1 MTSFRSADT
10 SIFDGVAA
18 FSRHRGRALA
28 PLARHADRV
37 VLLPGVTIAREGVRS
52 REVVMILSG
61 TVEVRRATG
70 RVDELGRGA
79 VIGAREELDGVAH
92 RATYVAGS
100 GVEAL
105 VLTGAAF
112 RWAVQ
117 ALPDLGHDLGLSRPL
132 D

>member
-1 MTSFRSADT
+1 MSARRADT
-10 SIFDGVAA
+10 SVFAGVAG
-18 FSRHRGRALA
+18 FGRHRGRALQ
-28 PLARHADRV
+28 PLVRHADRI
-37 VLLPGVTIAREGVRS
+37 VLLPGVTIAREGSRS
-52 REVVMILSG
+52 HEVVVVLSG
-61 TVEVRRATG
+61 SVEVTRAG
-70 RVDELGRGA
+70 HRVDELGRGA
-79 VIGAREELDGVAH
+79 VIGGSEELEAVAH

-117 ALPDLGHDLGLSRPL
+117 VLPGLGHDLGLSAPF